1 MVERMLWML
10 EEIKQAI
17 IHMERARAYWEQ
29 EERERHGEL
38 MTLHDKPVRCLDCR
52 KLVGGAGVEP
62 ATSCV
67 SSKRSTAELTA
78 LGRDNGETKVDGFTR
93 PNSSFSIAVQ
103 SMSRYGSSGNGE
115 EMPEK
120 SGD

>member
-10 EEIKQAI
+10 EELKQAI
-17 IHMERARAYWEQ
+17 IHLENARAFWEQ
-29 EERERHGEL
+29 EERERSGEL
-38 MTLHDKPVRCLDCR
+38 TTLHEKPVRCLDCR

-78 LGRDNGETKVDGFTR
+78 LRDKTVTTVLGSPVLFNE
-93 PNSSFSIAVQ
+93 IAQTIQV
-103 SMSRYGSSGNGE
+103 MSRD
-115 EMPEK
+115 
-120 SGD
+120 GDQ